1 MAKSKKTSDAFDMAA
16 DIRKEVAAESVADA
30 CSTSVPSIYSLAK
43 GDNPRRAKYDK
54 NADVIGYNLRLPANI
69 HRLLKRHC
77 METNESMNNVV
88 LVALYRDM
96 KNWEDLAPCPHCG
109 ATQLEKGKK
118 NSKIRDRQPRD
129 IEKEIVDRGEYS
141 YKNNLRELIHLA
153 INEGHPKNMEQFKKL
168 LASWGVDI
176 FIKNNRVYATDL
188 DIKEAGN
195 PKCTFN
201 LTRLDGRFALKSLQT
216 VFETGTTESEKPM
229 TYEQR
234 RDVYIQRLKKAYSAW
249 VEQAKASKGVSYNA
263 FPKFVAP
270 KCDEDLLEDPAV
282 RDELLARRGYAKE
295 IRNRYA
301 SAVPDYGED
310 NVRAAGQAGTHS
322 VQHPVI
328 ESGRTREQSDRNVE
342 H

>member
-1 MAKSKKTSDAFDMAA
+1 MAKSKKTSDAFDMAD

-30 CSTSVPSIYSLAK
+30 CSTSVPAIYSLAK

-88 LVALYRDM
+88 LVALYRD
-96 KNWEDLAPCPHCG
+96 
-109 ATQLEKGKK
+109 
-118 NSKIRDRQPRD
+118 
-129 IEKEIVDRGEYS
+129 
-141 YKNNLRELIHLA
+141 
-153 INEGHPKNMEQFKKL
+153 
-168 LASWGVDI
+168 
-176 FIKNNRVYATDL
+176 
-188 DIKEAGN
+188 
-195 PKCTFN
+195 
-201 LTRLDGRFALKSLQT
+201 
-216 VFETGTTESEKPM
+216 
-229 TYEQR
+229 
-234 RDVYIQRLKKAYSAW
+234 
-249 VEQAKASKGVSYNA
+249 
-263 FPKFVAP
+263 
-270 KCDEDLLEDPAV
+270 
-282 RDELLARRGYAKE
+282 